1 MKLITFTSVI
11 LIGLVINNAIRRSN
25 ARSKKIRDEFWER
38 ERSSRATPGRS
49 TEDLKFIQFP
59 DDLPLHIS
67 TDDPQIKEYQ
77 ETLVNITKKPVINLS
92 GISNTDIRLAY
103 GAPNMEE
110 LSRADERFIVLCR
123 TLNNLADSYGK
134 EGYKDEGTRLLE
146 FAVSEGSDIK
156 ETWTMLGQFYLDA
169 GNTGALSDLIAK
181 AGKLN
186 DDLPYKEDILT
197 SLKDFKK
204 LSDIVS

>member
-1 MKLITFTSVI
+1 
-11 LIGLVINNAIRRSN
+11 
-25 ARSKKIRDEFWER
+25 
-38 ERSSRATPGRS
+38 
-49 TEDLKFIQFP
+49 
-59 DDLPLHIS
+59 
-67 TDDPQIKEYQ
+67 
-77 ETLVNITKKPVINLS
+77 VNITKKPAINLS

>member
-1 MKLITFTSVI
+1 MKLLTFTSVI

-25 ARSKKIRDEFWER
+25 ARSRKIRDEFLER
-38 ERSSRATPGRS
+38 ERSARTTPRRS
-49 TEDLKFIQFP
+49 TEDLKFIHFP
-59 DDLPLHIS
+59 DDLPLHLS

-77 ETLVNITKKPVINLS
+77 ETLVNITKKSVINLS

-123 TLNNLADSYGK
+123 TINSLSEAYARTGHRIEAIK
-134 EGYKDEGTRLLE
+134 LLE

-156 ETWTMLGQFYLDA
+156 ETWTSLGQLYLQTN
-169 GNTGALSDLIAK
+169 NTPALDSLINK
-181 AGKLN
+181 AGKLR
-186 DDLPYKEDILT
+186 DDLPYKEDILAA
-197 SLKDFKK
+197 LRDYKK
-204 LSDIVS
+204 LTDIVS